1 MGSLVR
7 VDSQVKVDSL
17 VKVGSLDKADSP
29 VKVVSKEDNQ
39 DSQVKVD
46 IKEASLERVDNKI
59 LMLTVDQLYNNKWTI
74 QTSLLTVKVTQ
85 ATH

>member
-39 DSQVKVD
+39 DSLDKVD
-46 IKEASLERVDNKI
+46 IKEVSLERVDNKI

>member
-39 DSQVKVD
+39 DSLDKVD
-46 IKEASLERVDNKI
+46 IKEVSLERVDNKI

-74 QTSLLTVKVTQ
+74 QTSLLTVKETQ
-85 ATH
+85 EML

>member
-39 DSQVKVD
+39 DSLDKVD
-46 IKEASLERVDNKI
+46 IKEVSLERVDNKI

-74 QTSLLTVKVTQ
+74 QTSLLIVKETQ
-85 ATH
+85 ETL